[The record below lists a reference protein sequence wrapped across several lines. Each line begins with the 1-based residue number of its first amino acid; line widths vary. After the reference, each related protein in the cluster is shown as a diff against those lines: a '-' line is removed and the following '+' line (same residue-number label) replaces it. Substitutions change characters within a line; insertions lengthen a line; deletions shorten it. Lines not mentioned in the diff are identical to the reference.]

1 MNFEISLIFYN
12 FARLFGKIIKRL
24 HKMKLEQNRID
35 DLNLQ
40 LTLSVAGED
49 YADNRKKKL
58 NDYRKKAEFKGFR
71 KGMVPMSLVEK
82 LYGQQARVDAVNDV
96 IAEGLNN
103 FINENNLRVLG
114 EPLPSED
121 TPHNDWSADNEF
133 VFKFDIAQ
141 NPEVSFEL
149 SKEDEVVYYTI
160 TATEAAKKE
169 MKENLLRQYGNL
181 EEGDAA
187 KEEDFIIVDFEQGE
201 TKVEGTYVAIRN
213 VAEAVRS
220 TFVGVKAGD
229 VLDVN
234 VNEAFEN
241 ETDRS
246 SMLKINKAELANLD
260 PMFKMTVRNVKTFV
274 SAPLVEE
281 TFEKI
286 FGVKTEAE
294 FDAKI
299 EEKLRAEYSQEADFR
314 FSKDAKNFL
323 LEKANVAI
331 AEDFLKRWVYVV
343 NEGKFTMEDIEK
355 DWALFIVDYKWQMV
369 RNYLMK
375 KYDVKIEEADLL
387 ASAKGFAAYQFAMYG
402 MNNVPEEQLEAF
414 AKNILSQEE
423 QGRRILDQVENEKTF
438 AAVREV
444 VTLKKKKISVEKFR
458 ELN

>member
-1 MNFEISLIFYN
+1 
-12 FARLFGKIIKRL
+12 
-24 HKMKLEQNRID
+24 MKLEQNRID
-35 DLNLQ
+35 DLNLE
-40 LTLSVAGED
+40 LTLSVTAED
-49 YADNRKKKL
+49 YAENRKKKL
-58 NDYRKKAEFKGFR
+58 NDYRRKAEFKGFR

-82 LYGQQARVDAVNDV
+82 MYGQSALVDSVNDV
-96 IAEGLNN
+96 VSEGLNN
-103 FINENNLRVLG
+103 FIQENNLRVLG

-121 TPHNDWSADNEF
+121 QPETEWVAGNEF
-133 VFKFDIAQ
+133 TFKFDIAE

-149 SKEDEVVYYTI
+149 SKEDEVIYYTI
-160 TATEAAKKE
+160 TVTEAAKKE
-169 MKENLLRQYGNL
+169 MKDNLLRQYGSL
-181 EEGDAA
+181 EEGEAA

-201 TKVEGTYVAIRN
+201 TKVEGTYVALRN
-213 VAEAVRS
+213 VAEAARKS
-220 TFVGVKAGD
+220 FVGVKPGD

-241 ETDRS
+241 ETDRA
-246 SMLKINKAELANLD
+246 SMLKVNKDDLASID
-260 PMFKMTVRNVKTFV
+260 PMFKMTVKNVKTFV
-274 SAPLVEE
+274 NAPLTEE

-286 FGVKTEAE
+286 FGVRTEAE
-294 FDAKI
+294 FDAKV
-299 EEKLRAEYSQEADFR
+299 EERIRAEYAQEADFR
-314 FSKDAKNFL
+314 FSKDAKNYL
-323 LEKANVAI
+323 LEKAGVNI
-331 AEDFLKRWVYVV
+331 AEKFLKRWVFVV
-343 NEGKFTMEDIEK
+343 NEGKFSMEDIEK
-355 DWALFIVDYKWQMV
+355 DWEFFIADYKWQMV

-375 KYDVKIEEADLL
+375 KYEVKIEEADLL

>member
-1 MNFEISLIFYN
+1 
-12 FARLFGKIIKRL
+12 
-24 HKMKLEQNRID
+24 MKLEQNRID
-35 DLNLQ
+35 DLNLE
-40 LTLSVAGED
+40 LTLTVGAED

-82 LYGQQARVDAVNDV
+82 MYGQSALVDSVNDV
-96 IAEGLNN
+96 ISSELNK
-103 FINENNLRVLG
+103 FINDNNLRVLG
-114 EPLPSED
+114 EPLPSENQPE
-121 TPHNDWSADNEF
+121 TEWVAGNEF
-133 VFKFDIAQ
+133 TFKFDIAE
-141 NPEVSFEL
+141 NPEISFEL
-149 SKEDEVVYYTI
+149 SKDDQVTYYTI
-160 TATEAAKKE
+160 TVTEAAKNE
-169 MKENLLRQYGNL
+169 MKDNLLRQYGSL
-181 EEGDAA
+181 EEGETA

-201 TKVEGTYVAIRN
+201 TKVEGTYVALRN
-213 VAEAVRS
+213 VAEAARKS
-220 TFVGVKAGD
+220 FVGVKAGD

-241 ETDRS
+241 ETDRA
-246 SMLKINKAELANLD
+246 SMLKVSKDELANLD
-260 PMFKMTVRNVKTFV
+260 PMFKMTVKNVKTFV
-274 SAPLVEE
+274 NAPLTEE

-299 EEKLRAEYSQEADFR
+299 EERIRAEYSQEADFR
-314 FSKDAKNFL
+314 FSKDAKAYL
-323 LEKANVAI
+323 LEKANVTI
-331 AEDFLKRWVYVV
+331 AENFLKRWVYVV
-343 NEGKFTMEDIEK
+343 NDGKFTMEDIEK

-369 RNYLMK
+369 RNYLMN
-375 KYDVKIEEADLL
+375 KYEVKIEEADLL

>member
-1 MNFEISLIFYN
+1 
-12 FARLFGKIIKRL
+12 
-24 HKMKLEQNRID
+24 MKLEQNRID
-35 DLNLQ
+35 DLNIE
-40 LTLSVAGED
+40 LTLSVTNED

-58 NDYRKKAEFKGFR
+58 NDYRRKAEFKGFR

-82 LYGQQARVDAVNDV
+82 MYGQSALVDAVNDIV
-96 IAEGLNN
+96 SEGLNN
-103 FINENNLRVLG
+103 FINENELRVLG

-121 TPHNDWSADNEF
+121 QPQTEWVAGNEF
-133 VFKFDIAQ
+133 TFKFDIAL

-149 SKEDEVVYYTI
+149 SKDDEVTYYTI
-160 TATEAAKKE
+160 TVTEAAKKE
-169 MKENLLRQYGNL
+169 MRENLLRQYGSL
-181 EEGDAA
+181 EEGEAA

-201 TKVEGTYVAIRN
+201 MKVEGTYVALRN
-213 VAEAVRS
+213 VAEAARAS
-220 TFVGVKAGD
+220 FVGVKAGD

-246 SMLKINKAELANLD
+246 SMLKVSKEELASMD
-260 PMFKMTVRNVKTFV
+260 PMFKMTVKNVKTFV
-274 SAPLVEE
+274 NAPMTEE
-281 TFEKI
+281 TFQKI
-286 FGVKTEAE
+286 FGVGTEAE
-294 FDAKI
+294 FEEKI
-299 EEKLRAEYSQEADFR
+299 EEKIRAEYAQEADFR
-314 FSKDAKNFL
+314 FSKDAKTFL
-323 LEKANVAI
+323 LEKAAVNVA
-331 AEDFLKRWVYVV
+331 EKFLKRWVYVV

-355 DWALFIVDYKWQMV
+355 DWELFILDYKWQMV
-369 RNYLMK
+369 RSYLMK

-444 VTLKKKKISVEKFR
+444 VSLKKKKISVEKFR

>member
-1 MNFEISLIFYN
+1 
-12 FARLFGKIIKRL
+12 
-24 HKMKLEQNRID
+24 MKLEQNRID
-35 DLNLQ
+35 DLNLE
-40 LTLSVAGED
+40 LTITVAAED
-49 YADNRKKKL
+49 YAENRKKRL
-58 NDYRKKAEFKGFR
+58 NDYRKKADFKGFR

-82 LYGQQARVDAVNDV
+82 MYGPQALGDSVNDAVATQLND
-96 IAEGLNN
+96 
-103 FINENNLRVLG
+103 FIKENNLRVLG

-121 TPHNDWSADNEF
+121 QPETVWVAGNEF
-133 VFKFDIAQ
+133 TFKFDIAE
-141 NPEVSFEL
+141 NPEISFEL
-149 SKEDEVVYYTI
+149 SKDDEVTYYTI
-160 TATEAAKKE
+160 TVTEAAKNE
-169 MKENLLRQYGNL
+169 MKNNLLRQYGSL
-181 EEGDAA
+181 EEGESA

-201 TKVEGTYVAIRN
+201 TKVEGTYVALRN
-213 VAEAVRS
+213 VAEAARTS
-220 TFVGVKAGD
+220 FVGVKPGD

-241 ETDRS
+241 ETDRA
-246 SMLKINKAELANLD
+246 SMLKVSKDELATLD
-260 PMFKMTVRNVKTFV
+260 PMFKMTVKNVKTFV
-274 SAPLVEE
+274 NAPLTEE

-294 FDAKI
+294 FDAKV
-299 EEKLRAEYSQEADFR
+299 EERIRAEYAQEADFR
-314 FSKDAKNFL
+314 FSKDAKAYL
-323 LEKANVAI
+323 LEKANVTV
-331 AEDFLKRWVYVV
+331 AENFLKRWVYVV
-343 NEGKFTMEDIEK
+343 NDGKFTMEDIEK

-369 RNYLMK
+369 RNYLMQ
-375 KYDVKIEEADLL
+375 KYNVQIEEADLL

>member
-1 MNFEISLIFYN
+1 MNIS
-12 FARLFGKIIKRL
+12 
-24 HKMKLEQNRID
+24 QNRID
-35 DLNLQ
+35 DLNLE
-40 LTLSVAGED
+40 LTLSITKDD
-49 YADNRKKKL
+49 YADSMKKKL
-58 NDYRKKAEFKGFR
+58 ADFRKKADIKGFR

-82 LYGQQARVDAVNDV
+82 MYGQQALADAVNDV
-96 IAEGLNN
+96 ISEGLNN
-103 FINENNLRVLG
+103 FVHENNLRVLG

-121 TPHNDWSADNEF
+121 NPQNEWVNGNDF
-133 VFKFDIAQ
+133 TFKFDIAQ

-149 SKEDEVVYYTI
+149 SKEDEVTYYTI
-160 TATEAAKKE
+160 TVTEAAKKE
-169 MKENLLRQYGNL
+169 MKDNLLKQYGSL
-181 EEGDAA
+181 EEGKKA
-187 KEEDFIIVDFEQGE
+187 KEDDFIIVDFEQGE
-201 TKVEGTYVAIRN
+201 TKVEGTYVALRN
-213 VAEAVRS
+213 VAEAARKS
-220 TFVGVKAGD
+220 FVGVKPGD

-241 ETDRS
+241 ETDRA
-246 SMLKINKAELANLD
+246 SMLKVNKDELATLD
-260 PMFKMTVRNVKTFV
+260 PMFKMTVKNVKTFV
-274 SAPLVEE
+274 NAPMTEE

-299 EEKLRAEYSQEADFR
+299 EERIRAEYSQEADFR
-314 FSKDAKNFL
+314 FSKDAKTYL
-323 LEKANVAI
+323 LEKANVTV
-331 AEDFLKRWVYVV
+331 AEKFLKRWIYVI

-369 RNYLMK
+369 RSYLME
-375 KYDVKIEEADLL
+375 KYGVKVEEADLL

-423 QGRRILDQVENEKTF
+423 QGRRILDQVENEKTL

>member
-1 MNFEISLIFYN
+1 
-12 FARLFGKIIKRL
+12 
-24 HKMKLEQNRID
+24 MKLEQNRID
-35 DLNLQ
+35 DLNLE
-40 LTLSVAGED
+40 LTLTVAAED
-49 YADNRKKKL
+49 YADSRKKKL

-82 LYGQQARVDAVNDV
+82 MYGPSALVDSVNDV
-96 IAEGLNN
+96 VAAELNN
-103 FINENNLRVLG
+103 FIQENNLRVLG

-121 TPHNDWSADNEF
+121 QPETEWVAGNEF
-133 VFKFDIAQ
+133 TFKFDIAE
-141 NPEVSFEL
+141 NPQVSFEL
-149 SKEDEVVYYTI
+149 SKDDEIVYYTI
-160 TATEAAKKE
+160 TVTEAAKNE
-169 MKENLLRQYGNL
+169 MKDNLLRQYGSL
-181 EEGDAA
+181 EEGEAA

-201 TKVEGTYVAIRN
+201 TKVEGTYVALRN
-213 VAEAVRS
+213 VAEAARKS
-220 TFVGVKAGD
+220 FVGVKPGD

-241 ETDRS
+241 ETDRA
-246 SMLKINKAELANLD
+246 SMLKVNKEELATLD
-260 PMFKMTVRNVKTFV
+260 PMFKMTVKNVKTFV
-274 SAPLVEE
+274 NAPLVEE

-294 FDAKI
+294 FDEKV
-299 EEKLRAEYSQEADFR
+299 EERIRAEYAQEADFR
-314 FSKDAKNFL
+314 FSKDAKNYL
-323 LEKANVAI
+323 LEKADVTVA
-331 AEDFLKRWVYVV
+331 EKFLKRWIYVI
-343 NEGKFTMEDIEK
+343 NDGKFTMEDIEK

-369 RNYLMK
+369 RSYLME
-375 KYDVKIEEADLL
+375 KYNVKIEEADLL

-444 VTLKKKKISVEKFR
+444 VSLKKKKISVEKFR